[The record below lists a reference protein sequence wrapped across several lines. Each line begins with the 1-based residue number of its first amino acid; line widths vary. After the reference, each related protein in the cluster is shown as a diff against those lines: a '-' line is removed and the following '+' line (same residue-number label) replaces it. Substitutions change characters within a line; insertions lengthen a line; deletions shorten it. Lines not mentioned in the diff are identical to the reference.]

1 MAKKNTIR
9 NIKKIYSNDN
19 MSYLLINLSKS
30 ILSIFIQKKYLQPP
44 PASLLYLM
52 YDVIYVLFKKYDSD

>member
-19 MSYLLINLSKS
+19 MSYLLINLLKS
-30 ILSIFIQKKYLQPP
+30 ILSIFIQKISAAAAGKSPL
-44 PASLLYLM
+44 S
-52 YDVIYVLFKKYDSD
+52 DV